1 MSYASLQY
9 EIFCRFICAGSLCDL
24 KLFAVQVCHL
34 EVLGCL
40 GREFLKA
47 GAGLRQPA
55 TANNHSAPVLSMS
68 LLEKLQYCELW
79 QLCCFFSFDNS
90 GSYAVVWQT
99 M

>member
-9 EIFCRFICAGSLCDL
+9 EIFCRFICAGSPCDL

-47 GAGLRQPA
+47 GAGLPSFLFFWPFFRKILSNMPLTERFQKIDPDLGA
-55 TANNHSAPVLSMS
+55 TITGA
-68 LLEKLQYCELW
+68 KI
-79 QLCCFFSFDNS
+79 
-90 GSYAVVWQT
+90 
-99 M
+99 